1 MYFRNVCLS
10 LALIGLASSA
20 SAGLIIETDAQNRT
34 IISWTGSC
42 SDCLGTKGDDSFS
55 DPIDVSGNIVVDGFT
70 YGQDF
75 RFNSSNLYSFQ
86 YDGPSNHVDNLII
99 YNAGYSS
106 DDAWIDNSDA
116 IFSDIERTEF
126 LATVTGTVPPEGYYA
141 EFGENL
147 TVSGKITGNLE
158 SYFLSISFDT
168 YVPVDP
174 LTGEYIKMGTLVN
187 TGEEALLTLITF
199 DLEFFDDGTWYIT
212 ANDEAYDI
220 GRNAQLSIAQ
230 VSEPATF
237 GIFLLSL
244 VAFSRARRAK

>member
-1 MYFRNVCLS
+1 M
-10 LALIGLASSA
+10 
-20 SAGLIIETDAQNRT
+20 
-34 IISWTGSC
+34 
-42 SDCLGTKGDDSFS
+42 
-55 DPIDVSGNIVVDGFT
+55 
-70 YGQDF
+70 
-75 RFNSSNLYSFQ
+75 
-86 YDGPSNHVDNLII
+86 
-99 YNAGYSS
+99 
-106 DDAWIDNSDA
+106 
-116 IFSDIERTEF
+116 
-126 LATVTGTVPPEGYYA
+126 
-141 EFGENL
+141 

>member
-1 MYFRNVCLS
+1 MYLRNACFS
-10 LALIGLASSA
+10 AALMVAASSA
-20 SAGLIIETDAQNRT
+20 SAGIIFETSAQNRT

-42 SDCLGTKGDDSFS
+42 SDCLGTKGDDSFLNA
-55 DPIDVSGNIVVDGFT
+55 INVSGNIVVDGFT
-70 YGQDF
+70 YGEDY

-106 DDAWIDNSDA
+106 EDAWIDNSDD
-116 IFSDIERTEF
+116 IFSTIERTEF
-126 LATVTGTVPPEGYYA
+126 LTTVTGTVSPEGYYA

-147 TVSGKITGNLE
+147 SVVGKITGDLE

-174 LTGEYIKMGTLVN
+174 LTGEYIKMSTLVN
-187 TGEEALLTLITF
+187 SGQEALLKLITF
-199 DLEFFDDGTWYIT
+199 DLEFFDDGTWYIK

-220 GRNAQLSIAQ
+220 GRNAQLSVTQ
-230 VSEPATF
+230 VSEPTSF
-237 GIFLLSL
+237 GVFLLSL
-244 VAFSRARRAK
+244 IAFSRARRAS

>member
-42 SDCLGTKGDDSFS
+42 SDCLGTKGDNSFS

-70 YGQDF
+70 DGQDF

-168 YVPVDP
+168 YVPVNP
-174 LTGEYIKMGTLVN
+174 LTGEYIKMSTLVN
-187 TGEEALLTLITF
+187 TGEEALLTLIKF
-199 DLEFFDDGTWYIT
+199 DLEFFDDGTWYIR

-230 VSEPATF
+230 VSEPASF
-237 GIFLLSL
+237 GILMLSAAAFLRL
-244 VAFSRARRAK
+244 RRSK